1 MQQRS
6 RQYLLAGELMRAVD
20 WSKNATQLKTIS
32 FVFIT
37 FCSPVT
43 ADTEAYGTQ
52 MGIPRNDRPNYGV
65 PEGAPAICHE
75 KARNEDAVRSM
86 AGSTV
91 E

>member
-1 MQQRS
+1 
-6 RQYLLAGELMRAVD
+6 MRVVD
-20 WSKNATQLKTIS
+20 WSENATQLKTIS

-37 FCSPVT
+37 FCGPVI
-43 ADTEAYGTQ
+43 ADAEACG
-52 MGIPRNDRPNYGV
+52 PNYGV

-75 KARNEDAVRSM
+75 KARNEDAVRSI